1 MALPHCTCKGMLNN
15 ALIANSSRTYSLPP
29 SFLLPAF
36 IQTSAFS
43 TSICLSARKDG
54 NPNRGV
60 SALRRTGLN
69 KKQRL
74 SITDKFLA
82 RGLPKPVL
90 DPAKRS
96 RVEVDPDHGLWD
108 FFSQD
113 GSAFDT
119 PSEMASH
126 GREWTIEELKAKD
139 WDDLHRLWW
148 VCAKEKNRLATG
160 EVERKAAAGKGMY
173 GEYEYDQ
180 RFKTVKKT
188 QKNIRIV
195 LTTRFYAWEDARN
208 AAMEDPEV
216 DLYADP
222 EQGEHAYLPGQQE
235 EQTIER
241 PEGSTAAQVAYVPE
255 TPATQSQIRV

>member
-1 MALPHCTCKGMLNN
+1 MSLSHCTCKGLLSN
-15 ALIANSSRTYSLPP
+15 ALITGSSRISRLPP

-43 TSICLSARKDG
+43 TSTPLSARKDG

-96 RVEVDPDHGLWD
+96 QVEVDPDHGLWD
-108 FFSQD
+108 FFPED

-119 PSEMASH
+119 PAEMASH
-126 GREWTIEELKAKD
+126 GREWTVEELKAKD

-148 VCAKEKNRLATG
+148 VCVKERNRLATG
-160 EVERKAAAGKGMY
+160 EADRQSAAGKGMY
-173 GEYEYDQ
+173 GEYELDA
-180 RFKTVKKT
+180 RVKTVSVGCE
-188 QKNIRIV
+188 V
-195 LTTRFYAWEDARN
+195 LAILDIED
-208 AAMEDPEV
+208 
-216 DLYADP
+216 
-222 EQGEHAYLPGQQE
+222 
-235 EQTIER
+235 
-241 PEGSTAAQVAYVPE
+241 
-255 TPATQSQIRV
+255 